1 MGKRYN
7 QSDNQKYQ
15 QFDEDFE
22 DFGYEVKNIRR
33 QTKKKV
39 TKFKREVDEYYDSY
53 WSVHLIPQ
61 ASRLRVLYTCWRDFS
76 LMTITERNQ
85 KLFELR
91 EELNKARAKVAWIE
105 QQIWLTRDEFDQQ
118 RFNDTPL
125 FEEMFG
131 G

>member
-1 MGKRYN
+1 
-7 QSDNQKYQ
+7 
-15 QFDEDFE
+15 
-22 DFGYEVKNIRR
+22 
-33 QTKKKV
+33 
-39 TKFKREVDEYYDSY
+39 
-53 WSVHLIPQ
+53 
-61 ASRLRVLYTCWRDFS
+61 
-76 LMTITERNQ
+76 MTITERNQ

-91 EELNKARAKVAWIE
+91 EKLNKARAEVAWIE